1 MKKKKGPPK
10 ETARAYSVLPPPNR
24 TGGNDRRKTT
34 SSKRGAGGG
43 GGGGGDSGG
52 AAATGDGDGGDGEV
66 DGGGDGSG
74 TGGEGAET
82 AAAAAGD
89 GGDGTGTGGEAA
101 AAAAEDDSSI
111 PVINPSSSAGFA
123 SADMDRPQAA
133 PMPAMKY
140 TASAAADDANHQ
152 AVAFRLR
159 RELDH
164 LHNRAELEITGRDHE
179 IARLKGQV
187 SMLKEKVTSQSVEL
201 KDCLRALDEVRREN
215 AAEVQLCRREG
226 ALAERRASSMQAR
239 LGAAAANS
247 ERVFASANAHLE
259 VGGP

>member
-82 AAAAAGD
+82 AAAAGGD
-89 GGDGTGTGGEAA
+89 GGDGTGTGGEA